1 MGFLFWWFFVCQS
14 VGASQNLSVT
24 EDGHFLQYEDGTP
37 FFYLADTAWA
47 LFAQLSE
54 EEIDYYLSDRES
66 KGFTVIQTVIL
77 LYGAVDRENYYGE
90 TPLIQMD
97 PHQPNEKFFET
108 VDHTVHRAT
117 EMGMFFAILPTWGMH
132 WSTENEESIFD
143 AEKAYSWGEFLGNR
157 YKNENIIWMLG
168 GDQTIKNSDERSIVD
183 AMAHGLEKGGRG
195 KHLLTFHPRG
205 PGSASREV
213 GDADWI
219 DFFMHQSSHAAHDH
233 DNGLFIEEDY
243 QLNPPKPTLD
253 GECRY
258 EALQVGFYF
267 EGNNRLDRF
276 DDYDCRQ
283 AAYWS
288 MLSGACGHAYGHN
301 SVFQMW
307 EPGMPGAFGVNIPW
321 KDALDHPGAFQMGI
335 MKEFFESMP
344 WQKLVPCQRL
354 VKDGPIFRGAK
365 IRAAL
370 ANDNSFAVIYS
381 PRGEPF
387 TIDQLM
393 ISGLKHNEYW
403 FNPKYGYRD
412 KIMEPDTIG
421 FQTYT
426 PPTSGRGN
434 DWVLVIEDASF
445 STRFKNLR
453 GGITDVPDEISPDGS
468 L

>member
-1 MGFLFWWFFVCQS
+1 MKHSLTLLFLS
-14 VGASQNLSVT
+14 LLSFNHFHADEIRGLRVS
-24 EDGHFLQYEDGTP
+24 ENNRFLEYSDGEP

-47 LFAQLSE
+47 LFAQLTE
-54 EEIDYYLSDRES
+54 EDISQYLTDRAE
-66 KGFTVIQTVIL
+66 KGFTVIQTVVI
-77 LYGAVDRENYYGE
+77 LYGPVERKNAYGE
-90 TPLIQMD
+90 TSLHEKD
-97 PHQPNEKFFET
+97 PCYPNEAYFSLVDYT
-108 VDHTVHRAT
+108 VNLAQ
-117 EMGMFFAILPTWGMH
+117 ELGLYIALMPTWGSH
-132 WSTENEESIFD
+132 WSSENEDRIFD
-143 AEKAYSWGEFLGNR
+143 PQNAFTWGQFLGNR
-157 YKNENIIWMLG
+157 YNDEKIIWVLG
-168 GDQTIKNSDERSIVD
+168 GDQTIKNDEERKIIDS
-183 AMAHGLEKGGRG
+183 MAKGLKAGDGGW
-195 KHLLTFHPRG
+195 HLLTFHPRG

-213 GDADWI
+213 ADADWI
-219 DFFMHQSSHAAHDH
+219 DFYMHQSSHSAHDH
-233 DNGLFIEEDY
+233 DNGMFIDHDY
-243 QLNPPKPTLD
+243 ALTPVKPTLD
-253 GECRY
+253 GESKY

-283 AAYWS
+283 AAYWA
-288 MLSGACGHAYGHN
+288 MLAGACGHAYGHN

-307 EPGMPGAFGVNIPW
+307 EPGMPGVFGVNIAW

-335 MKEFFESMP
+335 MKEFFESMA
-344 WQKLVPCQRL
+344 WQKLIPCQRL
-354 VKDGPIFRGAK
+354 VKDGPTFRGAK

-387 TIDQLM
+387 TIDQRM

-434 DWVLVIEDASF
+434 DWVLIVEDASHG
-445 STRFKNLR
+445 STNPIFPK
-453 GGITDVPDEISPDGS
+453 
-468 L
+468 